1 MEPDFLTRLP
11 VQIPPELKTGIS
23 THAAIAR
30 RFGGRDLAG
39 SDSPRGVVIEDN
51 LPLLVASV
59 SK

>member
-23 THAAIAR
+23 TRAASVR
-30 RFGGRDLAG
+30 RFGGWDLAA
-39 SDSPRGVVIEDN
+39 SASRQQDN
-51 LPLLVASV
+51 LPLLLESV